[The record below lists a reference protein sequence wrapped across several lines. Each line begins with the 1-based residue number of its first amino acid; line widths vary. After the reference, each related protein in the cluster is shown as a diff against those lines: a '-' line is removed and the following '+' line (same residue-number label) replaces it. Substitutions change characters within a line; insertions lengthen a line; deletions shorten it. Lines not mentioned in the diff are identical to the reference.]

1 LKIPSIILLAVLLV
15 ACAPPQT
22 PEKIHV
28 SKPARELPAPASIL
42 FIGNSYSFDV
52 PEELRR
58 TAARDGRKLHVKQ
71 VTNGGWTLK
80 QHAENDATLQAIR
93 EGGWDFVVIQE
104 QSVIP
109 SQPLKRTHAMFP
121 HVRKLAAEARGAGAV
136 PVLYQT
142 WGRRDGNERLLGMD
156 DFHAMNRRLR
166 DGYQQAARH
175 AGGLTIVPVGD
186 AWEKEV
192 NAGRGAELYQ
202 KDGSHPTARGNQLA
216 ARVFYQTLFAE
227 AL

>member
-1 LKIPSIILLAVLLV
+1 MKILIAILFASGLV
-15 ACAPPQT
+15 ACASKQT

-28 SKPARELPAPASIL
+28 SKRARDLPESVL

-58 TAARDGRKLHVKQ
+58 TAAQEGRKLRIKQ

-80 QHAENDATLQAIR
+80 QHVENDATLQAIR
-93 EGGWDFVVIQE
+93 EGDWDYVVIQE
-104 QSVIP
+104 QSLIP

-121 HVRKLAAEARGAGAV
+121 NVCKLAAEARGAGAV

-142 WGRRDGNERLLGMD
+142 WGRRDGNERLRGKD

-166 DGYQQAARH
+166 DGYRQAARH
-175 AGGLTIVPVGD
+175 AGGLTVVPVGD

-192 NAGRGAELYQ
+192 DAGRGAELYQ
-202 KDGSHPTARGNQLA
+202 KDGSHPTASGNRLA
-216 ARVFYQTLFAE
+216 ARVFYETLFPG